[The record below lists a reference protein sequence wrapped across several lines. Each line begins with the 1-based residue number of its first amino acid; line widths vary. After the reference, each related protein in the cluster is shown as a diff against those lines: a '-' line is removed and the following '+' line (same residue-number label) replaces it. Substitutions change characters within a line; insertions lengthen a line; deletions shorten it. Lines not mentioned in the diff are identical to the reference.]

1 MKLSWAAYIAG
12 VKEFHNTEMEAAMS
26 MLMARSRLLTRSA
39 SSAVAEIVASNQT
52 ILRRIWGRRW
62 LLATIAVVL
71 AGLAF
76 WDGVSA
82 WHGLTALA
90 MILVATGLIPSSL
103 AQDGSPAPA
112 LPDNGGKP
120 SFEDLVAAIPD
131 PVIVLDANL
140 AVRHFNRKA
149 REIIPNLRVSEAL
162 TYALRVPELIDAIRG
177 ALEAGGSRQIEYS
190 ERVPV
195 DRVMEAQISTIA
207 ANGRIDFVVIVLR
220 DVTQRQRVEQMRVDF
235 VANASHELRTPLAS
249 LLGFVETL
257 QGPARNDAAAREKFL
272 DIMRAQANRMSRLID
287 DLLSL
292 SRIELNAHVQP
303 DNPVDLNLVVSHVAD
318 TLGPLARDRGVELS
332 IDRRVPALEV
342 RGERDELI
350 RVFENLVENAIK
362 YGASGGR
369 VEVTL
374 DSVPKPQGKGVDA
387 VVTVRDHGPG
397 IEAEHVPRLTERFY
411 RVDAAKSREKGGTGL
426 GLAIVKHIV
435 ARHRGRLGIESVPGE
450 GTTFSVKI
458 DQIS

>member
-1 MKLSWAAYIAG
+1 MG
-12 VKEFHNTEMEAAMS
+12 
-26 MLMARSRLLTRSA
+26 
-39 SSAVAEIVASNQT
+39 SNQT
-52 ILRRIWGRRW
+52 IMHRIWGRRW
-62 LLATIAVVL
+62 LVAAIALVL
-71 AGLAF
+71 AVLAL
-76 WDGVSA
+76 WDGISA
-82 WHGLTALA
+82 WHGVAALA
-90 MILVATGLIPSSL
+90 MIIAAAGLVPPTI
-103 AQDGSPAPA
+103 AQDGNSMPVH
-112 LPDNGGKP
+112 PDNGGKP

-140 AVRHFNRKA
+140 AVRFFNRKA
-149 REIIPNLRVSEAL
+149 RDIIPNLRISEAL
-162 TYALRVPELIDAIRG
+162 TYALRVPELIDAIRA
-177 ALEAGGSRQIEYS
+177 ALDAGGSRQIEYS

-195 DRVMEAQISTIA
+195 DRMVEAQISTITGPS
-207 ANGRIDFVVIVLR
+207 GRTDFVVIVLR

-257 QGPARNDAAAREKFL
+257 QGPARNDPVAREKFL

-303 DNPVDLNLVVSHVAD
+303 DKPVDLNMVVGHVAD
-318 TLGPLARDRGVELS
+318 TLGPLAHDRGVVLS
-332 IDRRVPALEV
+332 VDKRIPSLEV

-369 VEVTL
+369 VEVIL
-374 DSVPKPQGKGVDA
+374 DSIPKPQGKGLDA
-387 VVTVRDHGPG
+387 VVTVRDFGPG

-450 GTTFSVKI
+450 GTVFSVKI
-458 DQIS
+458 DQIL